1 MPVVTA
7 TIVSITK
14 HVVPHRLEGL
24 GKLEAA
30 DMLRWWQEWGWDLIV
45 AVLLSGDSGQCIKR

>member
-7 TIVSITK
+7 SIVSITK
-14 HVVPHRLEGL
+14 HVVPNPLEGL

-45 AVLLSGDSGQCIKR
+45 AVLLSGDSGQCVKR